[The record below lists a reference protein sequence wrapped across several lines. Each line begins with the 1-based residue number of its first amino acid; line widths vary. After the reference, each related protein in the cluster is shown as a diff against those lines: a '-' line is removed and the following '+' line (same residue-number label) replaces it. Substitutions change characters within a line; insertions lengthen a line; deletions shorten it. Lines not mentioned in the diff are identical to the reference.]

1 MLLFDLMDRTGPPG
15 VGVGGAWTPPPR
27 GGPLPGFGFRL
38 ENYWKWFQMARL
50 GGGSREV
57 PALGRVGLHPGQEFK
72 FSKGEGVQGWKRVG
86 EKESA
91 GWLALLFQ
99 INAPNPDWLGPM
111 VEEQS
116 QQPLEA
122 VVQFYG
128 TLLPSSSG
136 GGGSE
141 ESGRGWGHACQN
153 GQSFNP

>member
-1 MLLFDLMDRTGPPG
+1 MDPSSERGSLAGVWVPARKLLEVVSDGP
-15 VGVGGAWTPPPR
+15 
-27 GGPLPGFGFRL
+27 FG
-38 ENYWKWFQMARL
+38 

-136 GGGSE
+136 GGSE